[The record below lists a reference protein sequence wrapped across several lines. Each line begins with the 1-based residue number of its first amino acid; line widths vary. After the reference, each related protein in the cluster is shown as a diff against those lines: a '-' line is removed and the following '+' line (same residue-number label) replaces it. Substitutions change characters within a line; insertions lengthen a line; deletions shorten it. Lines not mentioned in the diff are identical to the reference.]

1 MSTEQNKSMLKR
13 IFAELNKGNFNVID
27 ELFAEDFVDRY
38 PAPGAT
44 PNKGG
49 FKQLMAGLH
58 ETFPDWHFR
67 VEDML
72 AEGDK
77 VAYRFTTQGT
87 DKGGFMGLPA
97 TGKQINYGA
106 VGILRFARGKVLERW
121 TIADSMTLLHQ
132 LGLV

>member
-1 MSTEQNKSMLKR
+1 MLKR
-13 IFAELNKGNFNVID
+13 IFSELNKGNFNVID

-44 PNKGG
+44 PTKEG
-49 FKQLMAGLH
+49 FKQFLAG
-58 ETFPDWHFR
+58 TYKSFPDWR
-67 VEDML
+67 WSLEDIL

-77 VAYRFTTQGT
+77 VAYRFTMHGT
-87 DKGGFMGLPA
+87 DKGGYIGLPP
-97 TGKQINYGA
+97 TGKKVSLTGI
-106 VGILRFARGKVLERW
+106 GILRFANSKIVERW